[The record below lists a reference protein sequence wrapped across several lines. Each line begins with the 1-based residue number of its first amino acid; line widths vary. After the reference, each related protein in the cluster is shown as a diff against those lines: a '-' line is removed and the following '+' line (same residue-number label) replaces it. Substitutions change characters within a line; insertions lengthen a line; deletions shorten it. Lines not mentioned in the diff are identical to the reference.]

1 MPLPFKYPLL
11 FEDNAVRK
19 GHTAY
24 YLPTEEIKD
33 YNVMIDGLNGCVLN
47 YPYFKENYKLI
58 ALDLSKQHAV
68 DAEPKV
74 IK

>member
-24 YLPTEEIKD
+24 PPTEEIKD
-33 YNVMIDGLNGCVLN
+33 YNVMIYGLNGCVLN
-47 YPYFKENYKLI
+47 YSYFKENYKLI
-58 ALDLSKQHAV
+58 PLDLSKQHAV
-68 DAEPKV
+68 DAEPKA